1 MPGSGPVA
9 IKPYKLTAP
18 PERPFELW
26 LAFAAASIVPLDEG
40 VLLGATTVVRVSI
53 TFLGVDEAED
63 ELEPLLGL
71 VEELEV
77 DDVEGTEDGACE
89 VECVEDVEEESV
101 DVSSSEVVAALLA
114 CSVFL
119 SVDEVD

>member
-1 MPGSGPVA
+1 M
-9 IKPYKLTAP
+9 
-18 PERPFELW
+18 
-26 LAFAAASIVPLDEG
+26 
-40 VLLGATTVVRVSI
+40 LGATTVVRVSI